1 MQDSG
6 GVTDDE
12 RAAYTESV
20 LLLVEAIPAGRVMAY
35 GDVADAVGGNGP
47 RRVGRVLSQHGG
59 GVPWWRVVRADG
71 TLPPSHREA
80 APAYYQAEGTPLAT
94 GSAGMR
100 VDMARAGWRPGPA
113 VLRTLPSRR

>member
-1 MQDSG
+1 
-6 GVTDDE
+6 VTDDE
-12 RAAYTESV
+12 QAAYAESV
-20 LLLVEAIPAGRVMAY
+20 LLVVEVIPPGRVMAY
-35 GDVADAVGGNGP
+35 GDVADAVGRSGP

-80 APAYYQAEGTPLAT
+80 APAYYQAEGTPLAS
-94 GSAGMR
+94 GSAGVR
-100 VDMARAGWRPGPA
+100 VDIARAGWQPEPA